1 MINSVYF
8 KGKEYNFNDNI
19 VFVYLVY
26 CNVEPIIYAVYSN
39 IDKAIK
45 YAKSLVEFR
54 KAQAISKNYQF
65 TFSHYYDRAEEEK
78 EMISRGEKIPFDN
91 ELEIYSDKL
100 IFSTYLS
107 IKGDKSQFSEDGCN
121 IKVVRRRIVD

>member
-19 VFVYLVY
+19 VYLVY
-26 CNVEPIIYAVYSN
+26 CNVDPIIYAVYSDIN
-39 IDKAIK
+39 KAVK

-65 TFSHYYDRAEEEK
+65 GFCHYYDRLEEEAGNVIFPDTDF
-78 EMISRGEKIPFDN
+78 EVYQE
-91 ELEIYSDKL
+91 KL
-100 IFSTYLS
+100 IFSTCLN
-107 IKGDKSQFSEDGCN
+107 IKDDKSQFSEDKCI
-121 IKVVRRRIVD
+121 IKVIRRRIVD